1 MLLHGLCASR
11 MLRSLLLAGGL
22 AVTGCVTG
30 PTADPGLEQAIKA
43 HYAAHA
49 TEEAGACRAPRID
62 TVQDHRLVK
71 RSKDGAEVMKVRYS
85 YFDRHADMDADWQKL
100 VYLSQPCGGIAE
112 RDFSLIRSHVGYKVV
127 AMSGERRG
135 SDGVR

>member
-1 MLLHGLCASR
+1 MLLRNFCASR
-11 MLRSLLLAGGL
+11 MLRSLSLAGVL
-22 AVTGCVTG
+22 AIAGCVTG
-30 PTADPGLEQAIKA
+30 PSTDPGLEQAIKA

-49 TEEAGACRAPRID
+49 TEESGACRAPRID
-62 TVQDHRLVK
+62 TVQNHQLIK
-71 RSKDGAEVMKVRYS
+71 RGDDGAEVMKVRYS

-112 RDFSLIRSHVGYKVV
+112 RDFSLVRGPVGYKVV

>member
-1 MLLHGLCASR
+1 MPLHGWYASR
-11 MLRSLLLAGGL
+11 TLRLLSLVGAFF
-22 AVTGCVTG
+22 VTGCVTG
-30 PTADPGLEQAIKA
+30 PSTDPGLEQAIKA

-62 TVQDHRLVK
+62 TVQNHRLVK
-71 RSKDGAEVMKVRYS
+71 RSEDGAEVMKVRYS

-112 RDFSLIRSHVGYKVV
+112 RDFSLVRGPVGYKVV
-127 AMSGERRG
+127 AMTGERRG